1 VIAVGNNGYGQ
12 CNVGNW
18 TDIEQVATGYSH
30 TVGLRTDGTVVA
42 VGTNEIG
49 QCNVGDWV
57 DIVQVAAGWGHTVG
71 LKANGTVVGT
81 GYYDYGQTDVSG
93 WTDIVRVAAGGGH
106 TVGIRADG
114 TVVSVGL
121 NDDRQCDNGD
131 WTDVRS
137 VAAGNFH
144 TVGLRNDGTVVA
156 AGVEVELARWNLGDT
171 ALYLTISSTTGG
183 EVTGPGQ
190 GTFPCYPDRRLNLM
204 AKPENDYRFVRW
216 AGDVGT
222 IANVNAAQTTIT
234 MDGDYSIT
242 ANFEEKQPVNWAL
255 IGGIIGAAVIV
266 GAVIFFARRKRAT
279 SASGR

>member
-1 VIAVGNNGYGQ
+1 
-12 CNVGNW
+12 
-18 TDIEQVATGYSH
+18 
-30 TVGLRTDGTVVA
+30 
-42 VGTNEIG
+42 
-49 QCNVGDWV
+49 
-57 DIVQVAAGWGHTVG
+57 VG
-71 LKANGTVVGT
+71 LKANGTVVAT

-171 ALYLTISSTTGG
+171 ALYLTVSSTTGG
-183 EVTGPGQ
+183 EVAGPGE
-190 GTFPCYPDRRLNLM
+190 GMFPYYPGRRLNLM
-204 AKPENDYRFVRW
+204 AKPENDHRFARW
-216 AGDVGT
+216 TGDVGT
-222 IANVNAAQTTIT
+222 IANVNAAQTTIS
-234 MDGDYSIT
+234 MNGNYSIT
-242 ANFEEKQPVNWAL
+242 ANFEAGQPVNWAL
-255 IGGIIGAAVIV
+255 IGGIV
-266 GAVIFFARRKRAT
+266 GAVVIAGLVVFFVRRRRAASSKR
-279 SASGR
+279 R